1 MEVCG
6 IVLEIQ
12 GSSQAL
18 GVIWERC
25 GIVRECWAGDKC
37 QGQTRERTDFSTLP
51 HPLAP
56 SPALISASWLNP
68 RVSHGGS
75 PNSVPTTW
83 QMGSLPRNP
92 DTSLGPLLRV
102 IRGRDVVGVPRH
114 PCLPQRDQS
123 LREQPQFPRLLE
135 FLMWRR
141 LMPGVPHPLSPGCL
155 LKTPK
160 VRRIVRPCMIYVVK
174 IKIKP

>member
-25 GIVRECWAGDKC
+25 GIVRECWAGDRC

-56 SPALISASWLNP
+56 SPALISASRLNP

-102 IRGRDVVGVPRH
+102 VRGRDVVGVPRH
-114 PCLPQRDQS
+114 PCLPQCDQS
-123 LREQPQFPRLLE
+123 LQEQPQFPRLLGDRGEHLKCLSSSCGGDSCLE
-135 FLMWRR
+135 FLIHF
-141 LMPGVPHPLSPGCL
+141 LLDACL
-155 LKTPK
+155 
-160 VRRIVRPCMIYVVK
+160 
-174 IKIKP
+174 KPQKSEGL